1 MNDVSTNDTLSSAA
15 DNLDNDDTRPKLYE
29 AESYAISAD
38 ALSAKV
44 NELSERVGRLYSR
57 TNTTITRRVDPIPS
71 LAVVAAAGFV
81 AGYACAWLRA

>member
-44 NELSERVGRLYSR
+44 NELSERVSRL
-57 TNTTITRRVDPIPS
+57 
-71 LAVVAAAGFV
+71 
-81 AGYACAWLRA
+81 